1 MVSLAGN
8 SYYIKPEIQTPEQ
21 MCGLAPKPLEDAA
34 VLRLLVVRDSSG
46 DEVGGVCPLGM
57 EEEEVELT
65 FPWSSVPRSI

>member
-8 SYYIKPEIQTPEQ
+8 SYYIKPGIQTPEQ

-34 VLRLLVVRDSSG
+34 MSRLLAVRDSSG
-46 DEVGGVCPLGM
+46 DEVGGVCPLST

-65 FPWSSVPRSI
+65 FPWSTVPRSI